1 MRRPSPCTCA
11 SSRVLFPFVFMLLCG
26 GVVTVVEE
34 CCGCARGRRRDLIFG
49 SWGGRPRP
57 SSSNQW
63 KGITARE
70 SNRRFAGCSSY
81 AMPKDEGVVSRRG
94 RRRRRGR
101 AVASQDK
108 DDSPAGVNND
118 DDDDDD
124 GSGDDDD
131 RASKRQAV
139 VEPDAAPTAD
149 YDVYS
154 GTVASVCDVMGSGDR
169 PWWTPVELTR
179 KVLAT
184 PPAMDS
190 FAMLLPKPIDPRYEL
205 RADVIVQAIEVGS
218 QVPLAVV
225 GADKV

>member
-1 MRRPSPCTCA
+1 M
-11 SSRVLFPFVFMLLCG
+11 
-26 GVVTVVEE
+26 E
-34 CCGCARGRRRDLIFG
+34 
-49 SWGGRPRP
+49 
-57 SSSNQW
+57 
-63 KGITARE
+63 
-70 SNRRFAGCSSY
+70 
-81 AMPKDEGVVSRRG
+81 
-94 RRRRRGR
+94 
-101 AVASQDK
+101 
-108 DDSPAGVNND
+108 
-118 DDDDDD
+118 D